1 VSNQQQSEQSD
12 EATVL
17 TIGAK
22 VIVHSELVQRAT
34 LMICVAALCY
44 TELVV
49 VHRTPSTRDSQRCSA
64 CFVWWCTFER
74 GVDFH
79 LHSQQLLQP
88 LREFIHRLCA
98 HLSVYAVGCQAV
110 NLVAKPEQIGSILL
124 CDNGKILECSTAA
137 LYCCNQVKCS
147 TLPIVLP

>member
-1 VSNQQQSEQSD
+1 MFVSSAGCRMNSSRSKVMKRLCSQSVQ
-12 EATVL
+12 
-17 TIGAK
+17 K

-79 LHSQQLLQP
+79 LHSRQLLQP
-88 LREFIHRLCA
+88 LREFIHRLCPICPYM
-98 HLSVYAVGCQAV
+98 LSAVKPSTWLP
-110 NLVAKPEQIGSILL
+110 NPSRSVAFSCVTMGRS
-124 CDNGKILECSTAA
+124 
-137 LYCCNQVKCS
+137 
-147 TLPIVLP
+147 